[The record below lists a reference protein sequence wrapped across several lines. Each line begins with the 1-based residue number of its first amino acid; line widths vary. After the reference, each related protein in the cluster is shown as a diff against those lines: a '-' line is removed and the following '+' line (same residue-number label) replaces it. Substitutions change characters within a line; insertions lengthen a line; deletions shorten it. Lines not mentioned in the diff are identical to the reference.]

1 MRRLGARCPRV
12 AVVAGQG
19 TFIAKAAAKAT
30 GLATEDLAEG
40 LGAAAARAV
49 PAAAVAYL
57 LDAMLT
63 PTV

>member
-1 MRRLGARCPRV
+1 
-12 AVVAGQG
+12 VVAGQG
-19 TFIAKAAAKAT
+19 AFIAKAAANEA
-30 GLATEDLAEG
+30 GLAMQDLADG
-40 LGAAAARAV
+40 FGAAAARAV